1 MEADLDFENDISA
14 AITVLRSGGLILY
27 PTDTIWGIGCDAT
40 VPEAVSKVYALKQRA
55 ETKSLIVLM
64 TDPRDIL
71 KYTSQ
76 PDPHIF
82 DFLKTVRK
90 PTTVIYEGAIGVAP
104 NLIGADGTI
113 GIRIVNELFCR
124 HLIKRFRRPIVSTS
138 ANMSGEPSPAL
149 YREIDPRILSGVD
162 YIVHYRRDDETPKQ
176 PSAIVKWNVDGPPT
190 IIRP

>member
-1 MEADLDFENDISA
+1 MPPDADIQHCLA
-14 AITVLRSGGLILY
+14 VLRSGGLILY

-40 VPEAVSKVYALKQRA
+40 RPEAVSKVYALKQRA

-82 DFLKTVRK
+82 DFLKTVTK
-90 PTTVIYEGAIGVAP
+90 PTTVIYEGAIGLAP

-113 GIRIVNELFCR
+113 GIRLVKDDFCR
-124 HLIKRFRRPIVSTS
+124 HLIKRFRKPIVSTS
-138 ANMSGEPSPAL
+138 ANISGEPAPAF
-149 YREIDPRILSGVD
+149 YREIDPRIRTGVD
-162 YIVHYRRDDETPKQ
+162 YIVNYRRDDETPKQ
-176 PSAIVKWNVDGPPT
+176 PSSIVKWNRDGPPT
-190 IIRP
+190 IVRR